1 MTPEEKQLR
10 LIFKV
15 AENTI
20 GMHLSTVKAMTNK
33 EYEEWAKEHVRKNED
48 GTTTIF

>member
-1 MTPEEKQLR
+1 MTREDKQLR
-10 LIFKV
+10 LFFKV

-20 GMHLSTVKAMTNK
+20 GRHLSTVKAMTDK

-48 GTTTIF
+48 GTITIF

>member
-1 MTPEEKQLR
+1 MVQDVG

-20 GMHLSTVKAMTNK
+20 GMHLSTVKAMTDK
-33 EYEEWAKEHVRKNED
+33 EYEEWATEHARKNED
-48 GTTTIF
+48 GTINIF